1 MQTRKYPRTL
11 EEAFGPYT
19 SKKIEEPEA
28 KFDWQDALILWASAS
43 IAAVLIGLWV
53 FFPEAR

>member
-19 SKKIEEPEA
+19 SKHFVDPDTDYSTGWWVAMYAIGA
-28 KFDWQDALILWASAS
+28 CTCI
-43 IAAVLIGLWV
+43 LIGLTSCS
-53 FFPEAR
+53 